1 MEKCALRVEKVSAGY
16 GSTKI
21 VDGVSLS
28 VPLGAVAT
36 LVGPNGAGK
45 STLLKSLVGDSRV
58 FSGHVFLDG
67 TEVTGWPMERLVEGG
82 LGYVPQVRDVFE
94 TLSVEENLE
103 MGTFTLGRR
112 EARARIG
119 EILDRF
125 ELLRPLRGRRA
136 ADLSGGER
144 KLLGVA
150 RALLLR
156 PHILLLDEPTAGLSE
171 AWADRILRREVPLL
185 AESGVGVLLVEQRA
199 LEAVAVSDT
208 VHVLV
213 DGRLS
218 IAAPGREAL
227 SEDELM
233 RAFLGAP

>member
-1 MEKCALRVEKVSAGY
+1 MSERALRVENLSAGY
-16 GSTKI
+16 GTTKI
-21 VDGVSLS
+21 VDGVSFTVL
-28 VPLGAVAT
+28 LGTVVT

-45 STLLKSLVGDSRV
+45 STLLKSLVGDSRLLG
-58 FSGHVFLDG
+58 GHVFLDG
-67 TEVTGWPMERLVEGG
+67 AEVTGWQMERLVARGM
-82 LGYVPQVRDVFE
+82 GYVPQVRDVFE

-103 MGTFTLGRR
+103 MGTFVLARR
-112 EARARIG
+112 EARTRI
-119 EILDRF
+119 EETLERF
-125 ELLRPLRGRRA
+125 ELLQPLLGRRA

-156 PHILLLDEPTAGLSE
+156 PHVLLLDEPTAGLSE
-171 AWADRILRREVPLL
+171 AWADRILHREVPTL

-199 LEAVAVSDT
+199 LEAVEVSDA

-218 IAAPGREAL
+218 VAASGGGAL
-227 SEDELM
+227 GEDELIQ
-233 RAFLGAP
+233 AFLGAP